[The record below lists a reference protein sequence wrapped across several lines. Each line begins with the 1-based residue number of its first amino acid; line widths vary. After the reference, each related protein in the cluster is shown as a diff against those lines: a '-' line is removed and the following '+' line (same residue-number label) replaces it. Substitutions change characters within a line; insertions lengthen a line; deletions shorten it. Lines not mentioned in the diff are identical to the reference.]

1 MTHTMS
7 EADSKALLSDYGL
20 PFAPERLVADAD
32 AAVRAA
38 TELGLPVVAKLC
50 GDRIAH
56 KSERGLVRLGLADAA
71 AVREAAGELLGAAT
85 PDDGEVGVL
94 VAPMV
99 RGNRELIAGLSRDPQ
114 FGMTVMVGIG
124 GVLTEALADVAIRLA
139 PIDRHDAI
147 EMLGD
152 LATQSLLGA
161 VRGEPPVDREA
172 VADVLVALSEVARAR
187 PDVVSVDLNPLVI
200 ADGRPVAVDALVELD
215 GEDAR

>member
-1 MTHTMS
+1 
-7 EADSKALLSDYGL
+7 
-20 PFAPERLVADAD
+20 
-32 AAVRAA
+32 
-38 TELGLPVVAKLC
+38 
-50 GDRIAH
+50 
-56 KSERGLVRLGLADAA
+56 
-71 AVREAAGELLGAAT
+71 
-85 PDDGEVGVL
+85 
-94 VAPMV
+94 
-99 RGNRELIAGLSRDPQ
+99 
-114 FGMTVMVGIG
+114 MTVMVGIG

>member
-7 EADSKALLSDYGL
+7 EAESKALLADYGL
-20 PFAPERLVADAD
+20 PFAPERLVSGADDAVD
-32 AAVRAA
+32 AAR
-38 TELGLPVVAKLC
+38 ELGFPVVAKLC

-56 KSERGLVRLGLADAA
+56 KSERGLVRLGLADEV
-71 AVREAAGELLGAAT
+71 AVREAAADLLDAAT

-139 PIDRHDAI
+139 PLDHHDAT

-152 LATQSLLGA
+152 LATQSLLGP
-161 VRGEPPVDREA
+161 VRGEPAVDRGA
-172 VADVLVALSEVARAR
+172 VADVLVALSDVATSRS
-187 PDVVSVDLNPLVI
+187 DVVAVDLNPLVI
-200 ADGRPVAVDALVELD
+200 SDGRPIAVDALVELD
-215 GEDAR
+215 GETAR

>member
-1 MTHTMS
+1 
-7 EADSKALLSDYGL
+7 
-20 PFAPERLVADAD
+20 
-32 AAVRAA
+32 
-38 TELGLPVVAKLC
+38 VVAKLC

-71 AVREAAGELLGAAT
+71 AVGDAASDVLEAAT

-99 RGNRELIAGLSRDPQ
+99 CGNRELIAGLSRDPQ

-139 PIDRHDAI
+139 PIERHDAA
-147 EMLGD
+147 EMIDD
-152 LATQSLLGA
+152 LATQSLLGS
-161 VRGEPPVDREA
+161 VRGEPAVDRDA
-172 VADVLVALSEVARAR
+172 VADVLVALSEVAMAR

-200 ADGRPVAVDALVELD
+200 AEGRPVAVDALVELD
-215 GEDAR
+215 GEATR